1 MRLVSRRRT
10 CGTHGP
16 PSCPSCPV
24 RACRGEGCS
33 ALHCHACLENG
44 DWLRHRRGT
53 VPAGACPHFHDAAS
67 PVRRHWRTGT
77 PYRVGG
83 NPPILLLPP
92 LKIDGSEREPRLSY
106 STEIALAPFSLSVR
120 FSNHWCG
127 LQRPGEFSPQSGWSA
142 GHWIRH
148 GQHATLR
155 NLVLLP
161 TLPGLIEE
169 P

>member
-1 MRLVSRRRT
+1 MLPCASCPGDVRAA
-10 CGTHGP
+10 HGP
-16 PSCPSCPV
+16 ASNPPCPPFLK
-24 RACRGEGCS
+24 GGFGTEGGQS
-33 ALHCHACLENG
+33 LI
-44 DWLRHRRGT
+44 RT

-77 PYRVGG
+77 LCRRCG

-92 LKIDGSEREPRLSY
+92 LTIDGSERDQQLSY

-127 LQRPGEFSPQSGWSA
+127 LQRPGEFSPQSGRSA

-161 TLPGLIEE
+161 TLPA
-169 P
+169 

>member
-1 MRLVSRRRT
+1 MWHTAPLQIPH
-10 CGTHGP
+10 CPPFLKGGFGTEGGQ
-16 PSCPSCPV
+16 SLI
-24 RACRGEGCS
+24 RA
-33 ALHCHACLENG
+33 
-44 DWLRHRRGT
+44 
-53 VPAGACPHFHDAAS
+53 VPTGACPHFHDAAS

-77 PYRVGG
+77 PCCAVWEPSHSSSPAAQDRRLRKGSAVV
-83 NPPILLLPP
+83 LLHRNC
-92 LKIDGSEREPRLSY
+92 SC
-106 STEIALAPFSLSVR
+106 PFSLSVR

-127 LQRPGEFSPQSGWSA
+127 LQRPGEFSPQSGRSA